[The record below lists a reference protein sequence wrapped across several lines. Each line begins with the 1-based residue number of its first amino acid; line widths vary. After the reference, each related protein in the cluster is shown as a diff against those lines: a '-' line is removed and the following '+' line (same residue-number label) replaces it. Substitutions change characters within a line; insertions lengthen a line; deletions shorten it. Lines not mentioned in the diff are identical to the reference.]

1 MFYWMKPLPEADI
14 DYEKYKPFIR
24 NNWFRQNFMYFVYV
38 LQVTLVILSILLGVW
53 KFSNILI
60 KLALFLLVYL
70 VHELL
75 HISVVWRVGD
85 ISLTH
90 SGIFFWLNSSAKMS
104 KIRFL
109 LFMSMPLLIL
119 SIVPMI
125 IALFSYGPVYQ
136 YMRYIAW
143 INAIIAGA
151 DIINTF
157 LIIIK
162 PRNSVF
168 YRGFYKMA
176 NNEGMKWCRPIL
188 ACWAGKLKKKRFW

>member
-1 MFYWMKPLPEADI
+1 MFYWMKPLPETEI
-14 DYEKYKPFIR
+14 DYEKYKPFISNHWVR
-24 NNWFRQNFMYFVYV
+24 KNFMYFVYL
-38 LQVTLVILSILLGVW
+38 LQVMLVTMSIILGVW
-53 KFSNILI
+53 NFSNVFI
-60 KLALFLLVYL
+60 KLIIFFLVYL

-75 HISVVWRVGD
+75 HISVVWRIGD

-90 SGIFFWLNSSAKMS
+90 SGIFFWLNSGAKMS
-104 KIRFL
+104 KMRFL
-109 LFMSMPLLIL
+109 LFMSMPLFIL

-125 IALFSYGPVYQ
+125 ITLLSDGLVFW

-162 PRNSVF
+162 PKNSVF
-168 YRGFYKMA
+168 YRGFYKI
-176 NNEGMKWCRPIL
+176 ERG
-188 ACWAGKLKKKRFW
+188 

>member
-1 MFYWMKPLPEADI
+1 MMIKESIFMFYWMKPLPETDI

-75 HISVVWRVGD
+75 HISVVWHVGD

-176 NNEGMKWCRPIL
+176 NNEGMK
-188 ACWAGKLKKKRFW
+188 

>member
-1 MFYWMKPLPEADI
+1 MFYWMKPLPEAEI
-14 DYEKYKPFIR
+14 DYDNYKPFIR
-24 NNWFRQNFMYFVYV
+24 NDWFRKNFMWFVYL
-38 LQVTLVILSILLGVW
+38 LQAVLVIMSIVFGVW
-53 KFSNILI
+53 KFSNVFI
-60 KLALFLLVYL
+60 KLIVFMMVYL

-75 HISVVWRVGD
+75 HISVVWRIGD

-104 KIRFL
+104 KMRFL

-119 SIVPMI
+119 SIVPTI
-125 IALFSYGPVYQ
+125 ITFFSDGAVFQ

-162 PRNSVF
+162 PKNSVF
-168 YRGFYKMA
+168 YRGFYKI
-176 NNEGMKWCRPIL
+176 E
-188 ACWAGKLKKKRFW
+188 KKKMK

>member
-1 MFYWMKPLPEADI
+1 MLYWMKPLPEADI
-14 DYEKYKPFIR
+14 DYEKYKPFIS
-24 NNWFRQNFMYFVYV
+24 NNWFRQNFMYFVYL
-38 LQVTLVILSILLGVW
+38 LQVFLVTLSISFGVW
-53 KFSNILI
+53 KFSNAFI
-60 KLALFLLVYL
+60 KLIVFLMVYL

-75 HISVVWRVGD
+75 HISVVWRIGD

-119 SIVPMI
+119 SVIPMI
-125 IALFSYGPVYQ
+125 IALFSDGFVYR

-151 DIINTF
+151 DIINTI

-168 YRGFYKMA
+168 YRGFYKITKI
-176 NNEGMKWCRPIL
+176 EGEK
-188 ACWAGKLKKKRFW
+188 

>member
-1 MFYWMKPLPEADI
+1 MFYWMKPLPEAEI
-14 DYEKYKPFIR
+14 DYDNYKPFIR
-24 NNWFRQNFMYFVYV
+24 NDWFRKNFMWFVYL
-38 LQVTLVILSILLGVW
+38 LQAVLVIMSIFFGVW
-53 KFSNILI
+53 KFSNVFI
-60 KLALFLLVYL
+60 KFIVFMMVYL

-75 HISVVWRVGD
+75 HISVVWRIGD

-104 KIRFL
+104 KMRFL

-119 SIVPMI
+119 SIVPTI
-125 IALFSYGPVYQ
+125 ITLFSDGAVFQ

-168 YRGFYKMA
+168 YRGFYKI
-176 NNEGMKWCRPIL
+176 E
-188 ACWAGKLKKKRFW
+188 KKKMK

>member
-1 MFYWMKPLPEADI
+1 MFYWMKPLPDADI
-14 DYEKYKPFIR
+14 DYEKYKPFIK
-24 NNWFRQNFMYFVYV
+24 NDWFRRNFMYFVYV
-38 LQVTLVILSILLGVW
+38 LQATLVILSIVLGVW
-53 KFSNILI
+53 NFSNFFIRLI
-60 KLALFLLVYL
+60 LFLLVYV

-75 HISVVWRVGD
+75 HISVVWRIGD

-104 KIRFL
+104 KLRFL
-109 LFMSMPLLIL
+109 LFMSMPLIIL
-119 SIVPMI
+119 SIAPMI
-125 IALFSYGPVYQ
+125 VALFSNGSVYQ
-136 YMRYIAW
+136 YMRYVAW

-168 YRGFYKMA
+168 YRGFYKVV
-176 NNEGMKWCRPIL
+176 NCEGTK
-188 ACWAGKLKKKRFW
+188 

>member
-1 MFYWMKPLPEADI
+1 MIKESIFMFYWMKPLPEADI

-24 NNWFRQNFMYFVYV
+24 NNWFRQNFMYFVYG

-176 NNEGMKWCRPIL
+176 NNEGMK
-188 ACWAGKLKKKRFW
+188 

>member
-1 MFYWMKPLPEADI
+1 MFYWMKPLPEAKI
-14 DYEKYKPFIR
+14 DYEQYKPFIK
-24 NNWFRQNFMYFVYV
+24 NDWLRQNFMYFVYL
-38 LQVTLVILSILLGVW
+38 LQAMLVTLSICLGVW
-53 KFSNILI
+53 NFSNMLI
-60 KLALFLLVYL
+60 KLIVFLLVYL
-70 VHELL
+70 IHELL
-75 HISVVWRVGD
+75 HISVVWRIGD

-119 SIVPMI
+119 SVVPMI
-125 IALFSYGPVYQ
+125 ITLFSNGLLYQ

-143 INAIIAGA
+143 INAIIAGS

-162 PRNSVF
+162 PKNSVF

-176 NNEGMKWCRPIL
+176 SSEEMI
-188 ACWAGKLKKKRFW
+188 